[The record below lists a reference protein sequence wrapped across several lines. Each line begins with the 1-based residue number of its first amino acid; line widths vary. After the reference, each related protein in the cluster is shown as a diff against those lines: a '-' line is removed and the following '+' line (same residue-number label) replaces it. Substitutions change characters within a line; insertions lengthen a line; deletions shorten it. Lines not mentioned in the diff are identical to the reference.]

1 MSLYTKTLLIIT
13 TILIALITLLYF
25 VSQGILMDS
34 FNNLEEQ
41 DVSRNVQRV
50 LNAFEQNINQ
60 LNIQNGDYA
69 EWDDTYQFV
78 QDRNQAYIDSNLVA
92 ETFTSLGID
101 FMAFINDANEV
112 VYTKAVNSQTGEVN
126 PIPPELAALFIP
138 QSPLLNMPEDSNG
151 QSGIIMLGDKP
162 ALISSRH
169 IFTSL
174 MEGSSSG
181 KLIMGYMLDEASIA
195 TLSDT
200 LKLSLT
206 LWYVGDPALPSFFK
220 NAQSEI
226 QTDSAIYVHPLSEQ
240 RTAGY
245 ALLNDL
251 NGTPALILQ
260 VDLQRSIY
268 AQGQASISFF
278 LAALLIIGL
287 IFTLGALILL
297 DRLVLSRLTRLSNTL
312 SAVRASADFSRRM
325 PVDGY
330 DELASLAADIN
341 STLEAL
347 AQSQNDLQTA
357 NEQLEARV
365 QERTL
370 ELSTTNLHLAEEIV
384 QHQQTQAKLAGARDQ
399 AIEALNLKT
408 QLLANISHDSRTPLT
423 VIMLR
428 TEMLK
433 NTRYGAVNEKQME
446 TLDSILVNGRQLL
459 GFLNNLLSESQ
470 ARAKTMRLKSA
481 LFNPA
486 DLLKD
491 VSLTVA
497 PLIERK
503 RLTFTSEMDGDV
515 PQTLLGDRERLNQI
529 LMNLLENAV
538 KFTETGGIRIR
549 IFQPDASHWSL
560 QVSDTGIGIPQ
571 EAQAHIFDAFWQ
583 VDGSHVGEVNQGIGL
598 GLSIVE
604 QLTTLMKGEITVNS
618 EPGHGTTFTI
628 TLPLLL
634 PEKEQ
639 SDEKLIY
646 SDR

>member
-206 LWYVGDPALPSFFK
+206 LWYVGDPALPSSFN

-486 DLLKD
+486 DLLKY

-529 LMNLLENAV
+529 LMNLVENAV